1 MSRIGFSC
9 GACKYLRR
17 RYIEGCI
24 FAPYFYNEAGNIDFE
39 VIHKVFGSKNPFN
52 LLSHLPVKDR
62 NEAVTTMIYEAQ
74 ARIQDPT
81 YGCVSEIL
89 ILQQQDF
96 VDSYA
101 NLQHVQ
107 NQIPPETN
115 PILELDPSIA
125 GDIDELGPVVFGRH
139 QH

>member
-1 MSRIGFSC
+1 MSRIDFPC
-9 GACKYLRR
+9 DACKYLRR
-17 RYIEGCI
+17 RCIKWCI
-24 FAPYFYNEAGNIDFE
+24 FALYFCNKVGNTDFE
-39 VIHKVFGSKNPFN
+39 VIHKVFGSKNAFN
-52 LLSHLPVKDR
+52 LLSHLLVKDR
-62 NEAVTTMIYEAQ
+62 NEAIATMIYEAQ

-89 ILQQQDF
+89 ILQQHEF
-96 VDSYA
+96 VDYYA

-115 PILELDPSIA
+115 HIPELDLSIA

-139 QH
+139 